1 MAALGTI
8 ARTRTQLKYTRTD
21 ERIQEMGYIYPVQ
34 YYSDIYKD
42 ETCCL
47 QLQGRNQR

>member
-1 MAALGTI
+1 MAALGTT
-8 ARTRTQLKYTRTD
+8 ATTRKQLKYTRTD
-21 ERIQEMGYIYPVQ
+21 ERLQEMGHIYPVQ

-42 ETCCL
+42 EICHL